1 MLQEILEKIDK
12 QDREWHK
19 TDGWYDPAYKRGV
32 IKGLALAKRIILGAL
47 VKRVEMGFMQPMRKY
62 NREKL

>member
-1 MLQEILEKIDK
+1 LLQEILDEIDR
-12 QDREWHK
+12 QNRNWHK
-19 TDGWYDPAYKRGV
+19 NNGQYDFAYQRGV

-47 VKRVEMGFMQPMRKY
+47 VKRVEMGFMQPMCEY

>member
-47 VKRVEMGFMQPMRKY
+47 VKRVEMGFMQPMCEY